1 MPQQELRDKVRLMI
15 FENRL
20 KQYRVALDIKIHN
33 TEFSRWLRGQVNLKD
48 TDIDNIKS
56 WIDAFKKGVTNA

>member
-1 MPQQELRDKVRLMI
+1 MPQQELREKVRLMI

-20 KQYRVALDIKIHN
+20 KQYKVALSLKIHN

-48 TDIDNIKS
+48 TDLANINS
-56 WIDAFKKGVTNA
+56 WATSFKKGNEDA